1 VTETTDTDIA
11 ALRNG
16 LTHAYTE
23 RANLTALLAA
33 LYPSGWNHADTDH
46 PGWFI
51 LYIQLPT
58 GQATWHI
65 SPDDWWIFANVP
77 HNPDLTWDGHT
88 TEQKYQRIRDLIAQI
103 ESGNA
108 PRAQAQ
114 GATAVS
120 SEPIHAEPDPE
131 LRQQIAANAQQLQ
144 QLIIQTAPACA
155 TCLHEERGG
164 VRPGHNLANTVIDG
178 TAYCNEHL
186 DDVGGRL
193 VPRKTSGL
201 IITGG

>member
-11 ALRNG
+11 TLRNG

-33 LYPSGWNHADTDH
+33 LYPSGWNHADTNH
-46 PGWFI
+46 PGWFV

-77 HNPDLTWDGHT
+77 HSPELIWDGHT

-103 ESGNA
+103 EAGNA
-108 PRAQAQ
+108 PRP
-114 GATAVS
+114 
-120 SEPIHAEPDPE
+120 EPEPE
-131 LRQQIAANAQQLQ
+131 LRQQIAANAQQLQQLQ

-164 VRPGHNLANTVIDG
+164 VRPGRNLANTIIDG